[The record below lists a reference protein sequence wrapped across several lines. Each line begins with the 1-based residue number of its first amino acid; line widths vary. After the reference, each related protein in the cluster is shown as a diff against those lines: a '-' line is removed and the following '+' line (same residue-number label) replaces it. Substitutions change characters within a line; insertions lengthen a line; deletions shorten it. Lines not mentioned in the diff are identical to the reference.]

1 MPKAI
6 RMLFAAG
13 GTGGHLFP
21 GVAVAEAARREIGA
35 EILFVGTQHGMEKDM
50 IPRLGFALQFIPAEQ
65 LRGRNWRGILHSLW
79 AAVRAVGVAWR
90 VVRGFA
96 PHLIFSIGG
105 YASAPTVI
113 VGWLCR
119 IPCVLLEPNSV
130 PGMTNKWLGR
140 LATKV
145 CVGFPQTAKVFPAG
159 KAVCTGN
166 PVRWKSDASQG
177 DAASTRGTKTQSM
190 LLIFGGSAGARRLN
204 QTVPQALV
212 LLGPERGQLRIVHQ
226 TGKADHAEV
235 SATYDRLGLS
245 AEVVPFIDDMR
256 AMYQAADLVVC
267 RAGATTIAELTSLG
281 KPAILIP
288 YPYAVDDH
296 QRANA
301 EILVQAGAARMVL
314 DADLT
319 PERMRDEICALIT
332 NPAQLADMA
341 RAATT
346 LGRPDATMA
355 VVREC
360 VACLPPEMRA
370 QQEVAW
376 Q

>member
-1 MPKAI
+1 
-6 RMLFAAG
+6 MLFAAG

-21 GVAVAEAARREIGA
+21 GVAVAEAARRDVGA

-50 IPRLGFALQFIPAEQ
+50 IPRLEFALQFIPAEQ
-65 LRGRNWRGILHSLW
+65 LRGRNWRGTFHSLW
-79 AAVRAVGVAWR
+79 AAFRALGVAWR
-90 VVRGFA
+90 VVRDFA
-96 PHLIFSIGG
+96 PDLIFSIGG
-105 YASAPTVI
+105 YASAPTV
-113 VGWLCR
+113 VAGWLR
-119 IPCVLLEPNSV
+119 GIPCVLLEPNAI

-145 CVGFPQTAKVFPAG
+145 CVGFPQTVARFPAQ

-166 PVRWKSDASQG
+166 PVRWKLSEPQENGALTDLPKAQP
-177 DAASTRGTKTQSM
+177 T

-204 QTVPQALV
+204 QTLPQALA
-212 LLGPERGQLRIVHQ
+212 LLGHDRGNLRIVHQ
-226 TGKADHAEV
+226 TGKADYAEV
-235 SATYDRLGLS
+235 SATYAQLGLR
-245 AEVVPFIDDMR
+245 AEVVPFIDNMQ
-256 AMYQAADLVVC
+256 AMYLATDLVVC

-314 DADLT
+314 DAELT
-319 PERMRDEICALIT
+319 PERMRDEIRALLIT
-332 NPAQLADMA
+332 SPAQLAAMG

-346 LGRPDATMA
+346 VGRPDATAA
-355 VVREC
+355 VIREC
-360 VACLPPEMRA
+360 LSCLPPEMRA
-370 QQEVAW
+370 RLEVAW

>member
-1 MPKAI
+1 MPRAV

-21 GVAVAEAARREIGA
+21 GVAVAEAARRDVGA

-65 LRGRNWRGILHSLW
+65 LRGRNWRGTLLSLW
-79 AAVRAVGVAWR
+79 AALRALGVAWR
-90 VVRGFA
+90 VVRDFA
-96 PHLIFSIGG
+96 PDLIFSIGG
-105 YASAPTVI
+105 YASAPTVV
-113 VGWLCR
+113 VGWLRR
-119 IPCVLLEPNSV
+119 IPCVLLEPNAI
-130 PGMTNKWLGR
+130 PGLANKWLGR

-145 CVGFPQTAKVFPAG
+145 CVGFPQTAAMFPAQ

-166 PVRWKSDASQG
+166 PVRWKLNGAQEN
-177 DAASTRGTKTQSM
+177 ATSTVLPKTQPT
-190 LLIFGGSAGARRLN
+190 LLIFGGSAGARHLN
-204 QTVPQALV
+204 QTLPQALA
-212 LLGPERGQLRIVHQ
+212 LLGQERENLRIVHQ

-235 SATYDRLGLS
+235 KATYARLGLQ
-245 AEVVPFIDDMR
+245 AEVVPFIENMQ
-256 AMYQAADLVVC
+256 AMYLATDLVVC

-314 DADLT
+314 DAELT
-319 PERMRDEICALIT
+319 PERMRDEIRALIT
-332 NPAQLADMA
+332 NPTRLAEMG

-346 LGRPDATMA
+346 VGRPDATAA
-355 VVREC
+355 VIREC
-360 VACLPPEMRA
+360 LACLPPEMRA

>member
-1 MPKAI
+1 MPNAV

-21 GVAVAEAARREIGA
+21 GVAVAEAARQKVGA
-35 EILFVGTQHGMEKDM
+35 EILFVGTQHGMEKEM

-65 LRGRNWRGILHSLW
+65 LRGRNWRGTLHSLW
-79 AAVRAVGVAWR
+79 AAFGALGVAWR
-90 VVRGFA
+90 VVRDFA
-96 PHLIFSIGG
+96 PDLIFSIGG

-113 VGWLCR
+113 VGWLRR
-119 IPCVLLEPNSV
+119 IPCILLEPNAI

-140 LATKV
+140 LATRV
-145 CVGFPQTAKVFPAG
+145 CVGFPQTVTVFPAG

-166 PVRWKSDASQG
+166 PVRWTANRLQDDASVP
-177 DAASTRGTKTQSM
+177 APSKTQCT

-204 QTVPQALV
+204 QTLPQALA
-212 LLGPERGQLRIVHQ
+212 LLGDQRANVRIVHQ

-235 SATYDRLGLS
+235 SATYLRLGLQ
-245 AEVVPFIDDMR
+245 AEVVPFIDNMQE
-256 AMYQAADLVVC
+256 MYLATDLVVC

-281 KPAILIP
+281 KAAILIP

-314 DADLT
+314 DAELT
-319 PERMRDEICALIT
+319 PERMRDEIRTLIT
-332 NPAQLADMA
+332 DRTQLAAMGS
-341 RAATT
+341 AAKTV
-346 LGRPDATMA
+346 GRPDATSA

-360 VACLPPEMRA
+360 LACLPPDRRV

-376 Q
+376 R